1 MQNKKNRKRGQA
13 TFSDKKWGHKKWG
26 QAPFFQKVKARK
38 KWEQFLLFH
47 RDCLLF
53 PLSSR
58 KSSLS
63 PLLRKR
69 VHKYERF

>member
-13 TFSDKKWGHKKWG
+13 TFSDKKWG
-26 QAPFFQKVKARK
+26 QAPFFKKVKARK

-63 PLLRKR
+63 PFLKE
-69 VHKYERF
+69 KSAYT